1 LRAIFRREGNTLVP
15 ACQNAVKVLA
25 QIGDRGE
32 GLIDYTQGRNAGNH
46 RRFFAFVN
54 LTFDMQEGFDDPE
67 VWRKFL
73 EMCAGHFNEVI
84 SPKTGEKMFI
94 AKSIEWGQLGE
105 GEFRELF
112 GRVIQAFIDR
122 YGQGITK
129 EQLDM
134 VVGF

>member
-1 LRAIFRREGNTLVP
+1 
-15 ACQNAVKVLA
+15 
-25 QIGDRGE
+25 
-32 GLIDYTQGRNAGNH
+32 
-46 RRFFAFVN
+46 
-54 LTFDMQEGFDDPE
+54 MQEGFDDPE